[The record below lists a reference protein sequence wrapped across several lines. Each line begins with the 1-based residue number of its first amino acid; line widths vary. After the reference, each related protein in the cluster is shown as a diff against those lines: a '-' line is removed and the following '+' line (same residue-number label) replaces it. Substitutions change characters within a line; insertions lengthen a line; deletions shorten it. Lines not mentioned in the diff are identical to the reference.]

1 MKGGLF
7 AFACWFYLWLEL
19 LICSAT
25 KRCPPITASLT
36 FALLVEGGV
45 TAADAAIVV
54 VASLVNAAFWKTEA
68 VKRSLQIKAFKHSLS
83 QNFKYPACIIPEN
96 IIVACFFF
104 LFCHHVKSRLHCQC
118 HQDLF
123 FYSRQLDS
131 QLHFCHLVNLYC
143 FASSTRRHFPIVMF
157 KRKRKRNKQK

>member
-1 MKGGLF
+1 MLILPVAGITHLQCHKTPPSHHRIPHLRS
-7 AFACWFYLWLEL
+7 ACRRRSHCRRRCHRCRCFPRERCFLKHRGRE
-19 LICSAT
+19 T
-25 KRCPPITASLT
+25 KPSDKSFQTQP
-36 FALLVEGGV
+36 V
-45 TAADAAIVV
+45 T
-54 VASLVNAAFWKTEA
+54 E
-68 VKRSLQIKAFKHSLS
+68 LQISCVYHSR
-83 QNFKYPACIIPEN
+83 KYN
-96 IIVACFFF
+96 RRMLFF